1 MDIDRYSE
9 IANNGSTFDEKVI
22 SAHIPTPTELD
33 YNRGYIVRYFIQKA
47 NDSKSRIVEVDYIGY
62 KKFVGDV
69 FYTAVTL
76 DWKIKGNDAEIADC
90 NFKSIKTVINKIPL
104 IQSYLPNLKQFKKKT
119 DLVVSE

>member
-1 MDIDRYSE
+1 MNIDRYSE
-9 IANNGSTFDEKVI
+9 ISNNGSTFDEKVI
-22 SAHIPTPTELD
+22 STHIPTPTELD

-69 FYTAVTL
+69 FYTAATL
-76 DWKIKGNDAEIADC
+76 DWKIKGNDAEITEC

-119 DLVVSE
+119 ELVVSE